1 MIFKYF
7 TIRENQ
13 SIKEALKAIEKNHK
27 GIVLIENN
35 KKQIIGVA
43 TDGDIRRKIIK
54 GISIDRNIIE
64 CCNRNFIFADI
75 ESPREDLLK
84 MFDNSLRII
93 PVLNKQMKL
102 VDILSSENLPLP
114 VEQDFFVQAVAPV
127 RVSFGGGGSDLTHYF
142 SNNDGAVINSTIS
155 LYSHALLIPSKDS
168 SIEIYSRD
176 LNKSIKSKSLDKMLI
191 KKDQDFSLIFALLRT
206 ISPDFGFKLYLN
218 SDFRMG
224 SGLGGSAVICAAIL
238 GCFNEIRKDK
248 WDKYELS
255 ELAYQAER
263 IYLSIAG
270 GWQDQY
276 ASVFGGF
283 NFIEFKKS
291 QNLIHSLKINKKDI
305 LELES
310 NLFLVDVGGMHDS
323 SNIHDD
329 QKNEMQSEL
338 VNKLVNENVKLCYEI
353 RDHLLRGR
361 LNQFAKCLDQAW
373 LLKRQFSKKI
383 SNKNIDNIYSSA
395 KKNGALG
402 GKLLGAGGGGYFLFY
417 VPPINR
423 HKFLNFVENCRNI
436 SLQKFKFE
444 DEGLQSW
451 TTRTSYK

>member
-224 SGLGGSAVICAAIL
+224 SGLGGSAVVCAAIL

-283 NFIEFKKS
+283 NFIEFKK
-291 QNLIHSLKINKKDI
+291 
-305 LELES
+305 
-310 NLFLVDVGGMHDS
+310 
-323 SNIHDD
+323 
-329 QKNEMQSEL
+329 
-338 VNKLVNENVKLCYEI
+338 
-353 RDHLLRGR
+353 
-361 LNQFAKCLDQAW
+361 
-373 LLKRQFSKKI
+373 
-383 SNKNIDNIYSSA
+383 
-395 KKNGALG
+395 
-402 GKLLGAGGGGYFLFY
+402 
-417 VPPINR
+417 
-423 HKFLNFVENCRNI
+423 
-436 SLQKFKFE
+436 
-444 DEGLQSW
+444 
-451 TTRTSYK
+451 